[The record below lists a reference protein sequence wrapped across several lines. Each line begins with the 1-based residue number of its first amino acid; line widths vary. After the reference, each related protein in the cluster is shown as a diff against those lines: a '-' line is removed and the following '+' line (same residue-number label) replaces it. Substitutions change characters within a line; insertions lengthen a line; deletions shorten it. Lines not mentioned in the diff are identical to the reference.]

1 MSNANT
7 PSSGR
12 IVSMD
17 QFRGYT
23 VAGMFVVNFV
33 GGLAAIAEV
42 MKHHSDPPYFSY
54 ADTIM
59 PGFMFAAGFSFR
71 LSAIRRLAQIGP
83 ARTYWKFIV
92 RSLGLVLVSLIIFG
106 HEDIEVKSWAELQGS
121 GAWKVIGGLIKANLW
136 ETLAIIGATQI
147 FLLPVIGA
155 STRVRAIFLAAC
167 ALVHVVISHWFN
179 FFFVYGKP
187 NWLDDMIG
195 LSGSS
200 AWDGG
205 CFGIIAWSIPMLF
218 GTLTY
223 DLMAGNSPG
232 KAARTAIVWGVILM
246 TCGYLLNCLGTLY
259 DTDKGSVPLLE
270 KTHIAASPVIP
281 PFANIQARSLESLL
295 ATPPFVPPPSLEI
308 RPHNYWTMNKQKM
321 VSLPFTLFASGYS
334 LGVYALFIL
343 LCDIGGMR
351 IGLFRTL
358 GMNPLAAY
366 IIHEVVEGAVHA
378 VVPGDSPLW
387 YCLLGLA
394 VFFAISYMFVRHL
407 EKHNFYLR
415 L

>member
-1 MSNANT
+1 MSKDLAT
-7 PSSGR
+7 PPGR

-23 VAGMFVVNFV
+23 VAGMFLVNFV
-33 GGLAAIAEV
+33 GGYAAIAEV
-42 MKHHSDPPYFSY
+42 LKHHSDPPYFSY

-71 LSAIRRLAQIGP
+71 LSALRRLAQIGP

-92 RSLGLVLVSLIIFG
+92 RSLGLVLVSMILFG
-106 HEDIEVKSWAELQGS
+106 HEDFGVKSWKELHGS
-121 GAWKVIGGLIKANLW
+121 GAWKLIGEMIKANLW
-136 ETLAIIGATQI
+136 ETLAIIGVTQI

-155 STRVRAIFLAAC
+155 RSKVRVLFLGAC
-167 ALVHVVISHWFN
+167 ALVHVLISHWFN

-187 NWLDDMIG
+187 NWLDEMIG

-223 DLMAGNSPG
+223 DLMVSKSPG
-232 KAARTAIVWGVILM
+232 KAAGIALLGGMFLM
-246 TCGYLLNCLGTLY
+246 AAGYLLNCLGTLY
-259 DTDKGSVPLLE
+259 DTDKGSVPVLE
-270 KTHIAASPVIP
+270 KSHIAASPVIP
-281 PFANIQARSLESLL
+281 PFANIQGRSWESLL
-295 ATPPFVPPPSLEI
+295 ATPPFVRPPSSDI

-321 VSLPFTLFASGYS
+321 VSLPFTLFSSGYS

-343 LCDIGGMR
+343 LCDIGGMQ
-351 IGLFRTL
+351 IGVFRTL

-366 IIHEVVEGAVHA
+366 ILHEAVSGAVHA
-378 VVPGDSPLW
+378 LVPNDSPLW

-394 VFFAISYMFVRHL
+394 VFFVISYMLVRYL
-407 EKHNFYLR
+407 EKHKFYLR

>member
-1 MSNANT
+1 
-7 PSSGR
+7 
-12 IVSMD
+12 
-17 QFRGYT
+17 
-23 VAGMFVVNFV
+23 
-33 GGLAAIAEV
+33 
-42 MKHHSDPPYFSY
+42 
-54 ADTIM
+54 
-59 PGFMFAAGFSFR
+59 
-71 LSAIRRLAQIGP
+71 
-83 ARTYWKFIV
+83 
-92 RSLGLVLVSLIIFG
+92 
-106 HEDIEVKSWAELQGS
+106 
-121 GAWKVIGGLIKANLW
+121 
-136 ETLAIIGATQI
+136 
-147 FLLPVIGA
+147 
-155 STRVRAIFLAAC
+155 
-167 ALVHVVISHWFN
+167 
-179 FFFVYGKP
+179 
-187 NWLDDMIG
+187 
-195 LSGSS
+195 
-200 AWDGG
+200 
-205 CFGIIAWSIPMLF
+205 

-223 DLMAGNSPG
+223 DLMVGNSPG

-343 LCDIGGMR
+343 LCDIGGMQ

-394 VFFAISYMFVRHL
+394 VFFVISYSFVRYL
-407 EKHNFYLR
+407 ERHNFYLR